1 MGIVYNARKHSE
13 EIVYVGAIMLI
24 ISINS
29 FDAVANI
36 QWLHVF
42 TCMKV
47 SGSVFDYLYR
57 IIILSRS

>member
-29 FDAVANI
+29 FDTVANI

-47 SGSVFDYLYR
+47 SERMFDYLYI

>member
-24 ISINS
+24 ISINY

-47 SGSVFDYLYR
+47 SKRMFDYLYI